1 MFVKI
6 TKETWEKCGI
16 KTNCCN
22 NKEKGMPELW
32 LKMSDIEAKLGYSN
46 ITDAAL
52 KRIRR
57 YCSNKTKTLEKKQ
70 VYKTSFEGKKE
81 LSLLKNLL
89 VM

>member
-16 KTNCCN
+16 KTICCN

-57 YCSNKTKTLEKKQ
+57 YYGKKTKTLEKKNK
-70 VYKTSFEGKKE
+70 YTKH
-81 LSLLKNLL
+81 LLK
-89 VM
+89 VKKSFHY

>member
-16 KTNCCN
+16 KTICCN

-57 YCSNKTKTLEKKQ
+57 
-70 VYKTSFEGKKE
+70 
-81 LSLLKNLL
+81 
-89 VM
+89 

>member
-6 TKETWEKCGI
+6 TKQTWEKCGI
-16 KTNCCN
+16 KTICCN

-57 YCSNKTKTLEKKQ
+57 YYGKKKTLEKKNK
-70 VYKTSFEGKKE
+70 YTKH
-81 LSLLKNLL
+81 LLK
-89 VM
+89 VKKSFHY